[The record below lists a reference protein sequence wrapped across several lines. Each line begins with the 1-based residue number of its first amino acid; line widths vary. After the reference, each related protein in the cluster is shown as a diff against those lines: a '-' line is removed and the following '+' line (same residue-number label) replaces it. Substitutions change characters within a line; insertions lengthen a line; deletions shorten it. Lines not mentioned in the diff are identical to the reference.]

1 MSRSHKRDKYVKCL
15 HKDMNENRN
24 NPQHHIWLKGNYKLN
39 RFMQLYC
46 PDAYGFD
53 LMGTFNGHKTNPDGR
68 HIVSGIVRMKLKE
81 ETRQEIARE
90 LIDIEDS
97 RI

>member
-1 MSRSHKRDKYVKCL
+1 MSRSYKRDKYVKWL
-15 HKDMNENRN
+15 QKATNKNR

-46 PDAYGFD
+46 PGAYGID

-81 ETRQEIARE
+81 EARQEIE
-90 LIDIEDS
+90 SEIKLYNNNL
-97 RI
+97 